1 MYAHTYIHTDTDLTS
16 SDEPCSSGA
25 VHSSYLDDESCN
37 PPAAKRQALST
48 SEYGEVASFVGSRF
62 LSADCKYNL
71 LVNHFKPG
79 ADYSFPKSTS
89 GCAFQY
95 RWLVQFP
102 WLAYSKQENG
112 GFCLPCVL
120 FASSGYHGS
129 DPGVLVSRPLTAF
142 AKALELF
149 CKHADKGYHK
159 EAVIGSEEFLKVMT
173 NQQPDIRNRLSQ
185 AMADRVASNRQ
196 KLASI
201 FKTIAFCGRQNIALR
216 GHHDNA
222 TDIERDP
229 SDTENHRNFQALLN
243 FRVDAGDTVL
253 GEHLATA
260 SRNATYTSSVIQN
273 QVIDVLADQVR
284 QKIIGN
290 VQVAKWFSVIADEV
304 TDVSN
309 KEQLS
314 LVLR

>member
-16 SDEPCSSGA
+16 SDEPCSSSA
-25 VHSSYLDDESCN
+25 VHSSNLDDESCN
-37 PPAAKRQALST
+37 PPAAKHQAL
-48 SEYGEVASFVGSRF
+48 ASFVGSRF

-79 ADYSFPKSTS
+79 ADYSFPKTTS
-89 GCAFQY
+89 GRAFQY

-112 GFCLPCVL
+112 GFCLPCIL
-120 FASSGYHGS
+120 FASSEYHGS

-149 CKHADKGYHK
+149 RKHADKGYHK

-185 AMADRVASNRQ
+185 AMADRVASNCQ

-201 FKTIAFCGRQNIALR
+201 FKTIALCGRQNIELR
-216 GHHDNA
+216 DHRDNA

-229 SDTENHRNFQALLN
+229 SDTEPWQFP
-243 FRVDAGDTVL
+243 G
-253 GEHLATA
+253 
-260 SRNATYTSSVIQN
+260 TS
-273 QVIDVLADQVR
+273 
-284 QKIIGN
+284 
-290 VQVAKWFSVIADEV
+290 
-304 TDVSN
+304 
-309 KEQLS
+309 
-314 LVLR
+314 